1 MDQVHRGGSGL
12 GIAASLTTRGCL
24 FLHLYFAAW
33 FWFRAWRQGEETP
46 FAIDSDLLV
55 FFFRSRASTC
65 EAVHARFIFGA
76 ETGGEWRT
84 TAFISPTRTIL
95 TGKPMLFPQSRNAV
109 LLTNHR
115 HRGGDT
121 AYELRVLSFR
131 GPPAQDSVAKR
142 VGEEDAADRHRRRV
156 DAPLK
161 ESRSFPLRRGYQAGA
176 KTSCHLSL
184 AEAAGQSQRGITVGQ
199 VWHIPG
205 STLVGLSACPK
216 KAWRPLSRGVE
227 EGPWASWS
235 GVTASVDMLGS
246 LVTR

>member
-1 MDQVHRGGSGL
+1 MEDNGIHFPDSNHTDGQAHVIPAEPQCRAADQPSAPG
-12 GIAASLTTRGCL
+12 
-24 FLHLYFAAW
+24 
-33 FWFRAWRQGEETP
+33 
-46 FAIDSDLLV
+46 
-55 FFFRSRASTC
+55 
-65 EAVHARFIFGA
+65 
-76 ETGGEWRT
+76 
-84 TAFISPTRTIL
+84 
-95 TGKPMLFPQSRNAV
+95 
-109 LLTNHR
+109 
-115 HRGGDT
+115 GGDT

-131 GPPAQDSVAKR
+131 GPPAQVSVAKR

-199 VWHIPG
+199 VWHVPG

-216 KAWRPLSRGVE
+216 KAWQPLSRGVE